1 MKGTVVRVNWI
12 YTTVIMAN
20 QKNTTAI
27 CVIDWIPLKISKIK
41 IMPLPSLFPSSSLI
55 VSSRGVRGAGAAAA
69 AAAAGE
75 DGRGGARIWRKS
87 SLTTGKEIPWPP
99 CLLPVLSLL
108 AGAASSSP
116 LTGAASP
123 YPRAEVREEDD
134 DVREEDGNSD
144 GSGIVPILKI
154 FNGTHPITRIVVI
167 FF

>member
-1 MKGTVVRVNWI
+1 
-12 YTTVIMAN
+12 
-20 QKNTTAI
+20 
-27 CVIDWIPLKISKIK
+27 
-41 IMPLPSLFPSSSLI
+41 MPLPSLFPSSSLI
-55 VSSRGVRGAGAAAA
+55 ISSRGVRGAGAAAA